1 MTGIVNYASDCAV
14 GMHRLRAV
22 LLFSCLTMSFRSTNL
37 EAESLT
43 AVGSVGLGDR
53 TASSVVIPTTRDS
66 AQTRI
71 EIETRD
77 DDHSQAKMAT
87 LDPAKPSIAPPAEP
101 FRLNTIPAA
110 SGDIL
115 TKWSSVENDIG
126 VEKKILTSCGKS
138 ITECSSAAAKFL
150 AIVAE
155 GRKNLGRARI
165 GVINRAINLTIRPMS
180 DLAQWGVEDRWTAPL
195 ATLTS
200 GLGDCE
206 DYAIAKYVAL
216 TEAGIAAKDVKLVV
230 VRGLVVDEDHAVVA
244 VRLDDSWL
252 ILDNRRLA
260 LVNDIEMRRVIPL
273 FVLGSDGVKKIIRST
288 TPDTRYTRV
297 TSILENGTSPGHIWK
312 MKKIRHVVAR
322 AR

>member
-14 GMHRLRAV
+14 SMRRLRTA
-22 LLFSCLTMSFRSTNL
+22 LLFSCLTTSVLPTNL
-37 EAESLT
+37 EAGSLT
-43 AVGSVGLGDR
+43 AAGSEGPGDR
-53 TASSVVIPTTRDS
+53 MIPTTHDS
-66 AQTRI
+66 ARARI
-71 EIETRD
+71 EVETHHD
-77 DDHSQAKMAT
+77 NHPQGKIVL
-87 LDPAKPSIAPPAEP
+87 LDPAEASIASPAEP
-101 FRLNTIPAA
+101 FGLNTMPAA

-115 TKWSSVENDIG
+115 TKWSRVENDIS

-138 ITECSSAAAKFL
+138 VTECSSAAKKFL

-155 GRKNLGRARI
+155 GRKNTGRARI
-165 GVINRAINLTIRPMS
+165 GVINRAINLAVRPMS

-206 DYAIAKYVAL
+206 DYAIAKYFAL

-230 VRGLVVDEDHAVVA
+230 VRDLVVDEDHAVVA
-244 VRLDDSWL
+244 VRLDGSWL

-273 FVLGSDGVKKIIRST
+273 FVLDSGGVKKFIPST
-288 TPDTRYTRV
+288 VPDT
-297 TSILENGTSPGHIWK
+297 GTHG
-312 MKKIRHVVAR
+312 
-322 AR
+322 